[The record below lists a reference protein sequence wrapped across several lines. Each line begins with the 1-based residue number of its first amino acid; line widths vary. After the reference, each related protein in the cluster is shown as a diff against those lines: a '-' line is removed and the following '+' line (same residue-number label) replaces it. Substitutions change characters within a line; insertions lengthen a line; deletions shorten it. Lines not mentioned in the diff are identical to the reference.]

1 MFDHAATSA
10 QNHSPLKPTKSSRQG
25 WANSI
30 GFEEIEVCRPVSLPE
45 AGIERLSADA
55 DAFLTP

>member
-25 WANSI
+25 RANSI
-30 GFEEIEVCRPVSLPE
+30 VFEEIEVRRPVSLPE
-45 AGIERLSADA
+45 AGIECLSADA
-55 DAFLTP
+55 DVFLTP